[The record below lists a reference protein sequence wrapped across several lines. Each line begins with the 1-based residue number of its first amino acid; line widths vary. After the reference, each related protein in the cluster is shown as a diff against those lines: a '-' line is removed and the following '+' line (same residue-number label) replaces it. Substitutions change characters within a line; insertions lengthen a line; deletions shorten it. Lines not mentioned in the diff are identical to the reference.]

1 MKERHKWNE
10 SAVSESI
17 GFVLI
22 FTLVLTGIG
31 LVTLYGYPE
40 LLKNQINAD
49 ERNMEQNMITLQND
63 IKLLSYSNIP
73 YRDLAMRVAGG
84 SLTVFNS
91 SAAAATQHLEIQYYN
106 GSAWPT
112 MKFYPGEIRYDSEAG
127 SAIISL
133 ENGAVLKRQELTP
146 GSFMLAQPRWFV
158 DDHDGKRTFVI
169 FLVGIDTDNKML
181 TTTGVGNIR
190 MSREIPKVIDI
201 DYTPNSRN
209 VNVTYVSGGSNYD
222 YQNAWNTY
230 FSGSYIVDGG
240 LNEIASDTYQL
251 NNVNRLVIKMYNVT
265 VESF

>member
-91 SAAAATQHLEIQYYN
+91 SAATQHLEIQYYN

-190 MSREIPKVIDI
+190 MSREVPKVIDH
-201 DYTPNSRN
+201 DYGVSNL
-209 VNVTYVSGGSNYD
+209 NVTVKYVNLDTYD
-222 YQNAWNTY
+222 YQNAWNSY

-240 LNEIASDTYQL
+240 LNEIASDTYRL

>member
-1 MKERHKWNE
+1 MKERQKWNE

-91 SAAAATQHLEIQYYN
+91 SAASQHLEIQYYN
-106 GSAWPT
+106 GSGGWPT
-112 MKFYPGEIRYDSEAG
+112 LEFYPGEVRYDSEAG

-158 DDHDGKRTFVI
+158 DDHGGNRTFVI

-190 MSREIPKVIDI
+190 MSREVPKIIDI
-201 DYTPNSRN
+201 DYPASGL
-209 VNVTYVSGGSNYD
+209 NVTVKYVSGAGDYD
-222 YQNAWNTY
+222 YQKAWNTY
-230 FSGSYIVDGG
+230 FNGSYIVDGG
-240 LNEIASDTYQL
+240 LNEIATDIYRL